1 MTLAHVVAARNTRT
15 ATAEINNTPLHFLI
29 NTYPLLSGFFCTFA
43 VSIHQIFIIMA
54 ILFYMLFALS
64 LFFGIIIC
72 LQSSVVYGLATIVS
86 GLTFLFMGGVLSYLK
101 RIADKIDPQ
110 DSKAP
115 IGQKEIKM

>member
-1 MTLAHVVAARNTRT
+1 
-15 ATAEINNTPLHFLI
+15 
-29 NTYPLLSGFFCTFA
+29 
-43 VSIHQIFIIMA
+43 MA